1 MSKKQNK
8 LIDFLQSESDD
19 DLTDDSIC
27 LERYTR
33 TKTKPVVQVLQK
45 PVRRIVSRKVVT
57 ETVVPGKYKVITP
70 SYTIKEINHKIVD
83 YKDKKYIVG
92 YTIYIEEP
100 KLFVLNYE
108 NDEQYQ
114 DFIHKSWHYRSDGGY
129 IASQTVDTN
138 DDHRKEL
145 YLHNYAMNKLTFN
158 GKGQHHTI
166 DHINRLGRDNRT
178 DNLRVLSQSHQNT
191 NQNKRERK
199 IVLPENC
206 NIEPNDIPK
215 NINFRAGKDA
225 HGDIFYIELKHPDV
239 IKVLCPDKNKYSWSS
254 TKSKKIDLRV
264 KLQQCINHLEE
275 IRKNNP
281 SISHLF
287 DVIDNIKE
295 RNDLIK
301 SFNEIIS
308 LSGYP
313 VNIINSNKGIEFI
326 EHIAAPISEVQE
338 QLSKEIEEKTIK
350 GVRSHL
356 PESCGVT
363 VQMIPKYCY
372 YKPASETRGDKFII
386 ERHPQ
391 NVKDGKRMWATT
403 ESKKISTIDKYNM
416 MIIKMQ
422 ELDDL
427 YNNSI

>member
-1 MSKKQNK
+1 MSKKLNK
-8 LIDFLQSESDD
+8 LSDFIKQGSDSDD
-19 DLTDDSIC
+19 DVLDNIC

-33 TKTKPVVQVLQK
+33 TKTKAVVKVLQK
-45 PVRRIVSRKVVT
+45 PVVKVISKKVVT
-57 ETVVPGKYKVITP
+57 QTVVPGKYKVITP
-70 SYTIKEINHKIVD
+70 SKTIREINHKVVE

-92 YTIYIEEP
+92 YTLYLEEH

-114 DFIHKSWHYRSDGGY
+114 DFIHKSWHYMADGGY
-129 IASQTVDTN
+129 ISHSTITEN
-138 DDHRKEL
+138 DEKKQL

-191 NQNKRERK
+191 NQNKRERN
-199 IVLPENC
+199 IVLPDDC
-206 NIEPNDIPK
+206 GIEPNDIPK
-215 NINFRAGKDA
+215 NINYRAGKDA
-225 HGDIFYIELKHPDV
+225 HGDIFYVELKHPDV
-239 IKVLCPDKNKYSWSS
+239 IAILCPDKSKYSWAS

-281 SISHLF
+281 SIAHLF

-295 RNDLIK
+295 RNELIK

-308 LSGYP
+308 LSEYP
-313 VNIINSNKGIEFI
+313 SSIINSNKGIEFTD
-326 EHIAAPISEVQE
+326 HIAAPISEVQE
-338 QLSKEIEEKTIK
+338 QLTKEIEEKTIR

-356 PESCGVT
+356 PEGCGVT

-372 YKPASETRGDKFII
+372 YKPESETRGGKFII

-391 NVKDGKRMWATT
+391 LIKDGKRMWGTT
-403 ESKKISTIDKYNM
+403 ESKKTSILDKYNM
-416 MIIKMQ
+416 MIIRMK

-427 YNNSI
+427 YNQI